1 MDAGASVDAAIA
13 RKKAPSPHHLP
24 VTSASSSV
32 APGRSLIKST
42 SVRAGARTLT
52 RINNASSRPGIPT
65 AIKVNR
71 QGCAQLG
78 KIPDATRA
86 VMAATTAPPTM
97 NEPPA
102 PIMPEA
108 KKIDIGKAR
117 AFGENRSEI
126 IEVAAGDRVASPIAT
141 PILQTKSHCS
151 AVAKPAEIVSRLQA
165 VRDRKSTC
173 LNSSP

>member
-1 MDAGASVDAAIA
+1 MRISDW
-13 RKKAPSPHHLP
+13 
-24 VTSASSSV
+24 SSDVCS
-32 APGRSLIKST
+32 SDL
-42 SVRAGARTLT
+42 
-52 RINNASSRPGIPT
+52 RINNAISKPGNPT

-78 KIPDATRA
+78 KMPDATRA

-108 KKIDIGKAR
+108 EKIDIGKAR

-141 PILQTKSHCS
+141 PILQTKSH
-151 AVAKPAEIVSRLQA
+151 
-165 VRDRKSTC
+165 
-173 LNSSP
+173 